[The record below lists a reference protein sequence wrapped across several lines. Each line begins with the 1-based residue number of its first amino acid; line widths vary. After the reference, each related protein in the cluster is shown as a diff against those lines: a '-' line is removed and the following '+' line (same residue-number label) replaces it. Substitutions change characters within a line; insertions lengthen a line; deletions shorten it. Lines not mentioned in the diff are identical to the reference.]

1 MQDLSTK
8 RSAKSRSFW
17 TKRSSARPS
26 GCTTRRCAD
35 LWLIYRTPRAC
46 PLLSRPQEILHD
58 RARNLDRLCQS
69 KEPRNDQKVNAATE
83 RAGYQNAHKAGISA
97 QDRNVQIPTG
107 CQAADGSDELWTHG
121 ADDQVCTYADGAAR
135 IVNGGYG
142 HEGGCN
148 DARRRHA
155 LGTKG
160 QAGENPR
167 DLSA

>member
-1 MQDLSTK
+1 MTLMQTLYYLFNSCFVRIGLGIVRHAAPSRLHFLPRVDRGRDQRKKRQIGGYKNASTLSRIKRSLPTGSSTAGFLRAMQDLSTK

-58 RARNLDRLCQS
+58 RARNLDRLRQS

-83 RAGYQNAHKAGISA
+83 RA
-97 QDRNVQIPTG
+97 
-107 CQAADGSDELWTHG
+107 
-121 ADDQVCTYADGAAR
+121 
-135 IVNGGYG
+135 
-142 HEGGCN
+142 
-148 DARRRHA
+148 
-155 LGTKG
+155 
-160 QAGENPR
+160 
-167 DLSA
+167 